1 MHTSLMPHG
10 LYTYDICVCRT
21 LSHSSSAI
29 YSSGLSWGSTC
40 VTGFGTSLCS
50 ALNGCIKPQA
60 APTRTLLS
68 LSVVLGVIHFPC
80 CVCVCHAPSQHGFSL
95 LLLSQ
100 RLVLRIGNT
109 GPDTTNGP
117 ASGWSVCLLSYVHL
131 GRCCCCCCR
140 ACTSVWC
147 CCCCP
152 CTHGSDFPVD
162 NGHRLGND
170 SA

>member
-1 MHTSLMPHG
+1 M
-10 LYTYDICVCRT
+10 CVCRT

-68 LSVVLGVIHFPC
+68 LSVVLGFIHFPF

-117 ASGWSVCLLSYVHL
+117 ASGSTPFFHSKLGQSLLVL
-131 GRCCCCCCR
+131 GGPLFTTGPR
-140 ACTSVWC
+140 T
-147 CCCCP
+147 P
-152 CTHGSDFPVD
+152 C
-162 NGHRLGND
+162 NGLI
-170 SA
+170 SPY

>member
-10 LYTYDICVCRT
+10 LYTYDMCVCRT

-68 LSVVLGVIHFPC
+68 LSVVLGFIHFPF

-117 ASGWSVCLLSYVHL
+117 ASGWSVCLLSYH
-131 GRCCCCCCR
+131 GT
-140 ACTSVWC
+140 CTSVGAAVVVVVHA
-147 CCCCP
+147 P
-152 CTHGSDFPVD
+152 RSGAAVVVRALTDQTF
-162 NGHRLGND
+162 L
-170 SA
+170 

>member
-1 MHTSLMPHG
+1 MCDGLLHLGALLSTAVSSRKLPPHAHYYPSLWFSG
-10 LYTYDICVCRT
+10 
-21 LSHSSSAI
+21 SS
-29 YSSGLSWGSTC
+29 T
-40 VTGFGTSLCS
+40 
-50 ALNGCIKPQA
+50 
-60 APTRTLLS
+60 S
-68 LSVVLGVIHFPC
+68 LSVCACAMLPLSMVFP
-80 CVCVCHAPSQHGFSL
+80 L

-131 GRCCCCCCR
+131 GRCCCCCCG

-162 NGHRLGND
+162 NGDRLGND